1 MPRAKRNPEDL
12 RVCSQAWHRY
22 LRRNRQKANKAAN
35 RRRLRAKLN
44 LEDLRACSLAWPRYP
59 RRNRQKASKAA
70 NRRRLRA
77 KLNPVD
83 LRACSLAWH
92 RYLSRNRQKASKAA
106 NRRRLKAKL
115 NPVDLRVCSQAW
127 HRHRHMRP
135 QRQQADQ
142 REVRRRERRGG
153 HRVPRGPFVLRTGRA
168 LRPISS
174 SRTNHGRAAT
184 STSAQASLVRARI
197 ATVDVAEDHERGPHP
212 SGAILS
218 PVDPD
223 LPGGLSQAVSLFG
236 VSGTG

>member
-1 MPRAKRNPEDL
+1 
-12 RVCSQAWHRY
+12 
-22 LRRNRQKANKAAN
+22 RNRQRGKAAN

-44 LEDLRACSLAWPRYP
+44 PEDLRACSLAWHRYP

-70 NRRRLRA
+70 NRRRPRA
-77 KLNPVD
+77 KLNPAD
-83 LRACSLAWH
+83 LRARSLAWP

-106 NRRRLKAKL
+106 NKRRPRAKL
-115 NPVDLRVCSQAW
+115 NPEDIRAGALACPRSP
-127 HRHRHMRP
+127 RRMRP
-135 QRQQADQ
+135 QGQRANQ

-174 SRTNHGRAAT
+174 SRTNHGRDAT
-184 STSAQASLVRARI
+184 RTYAQASLVRARI

-223 LPGGLSQAVSLFG
+223 RP
-236 VSGTG
+236 